1 MNDKCAPGNKYE
13 NGSCYTLDNLI
24 NIAIA
29 FNKNFP
35 NEKIILKSD
44 KKYLLRSLSRNMK
57 NKFNCNNQI
66 CWLKTNILKNMDNEN
81 INFFTFRPEGPENR
95 SEWLSTNDINKVVYQ
110 YEKVYNDFEF
120 YGAVPYDFQDLPI
133 LNVSNINFNNLLNS
147 KKSRIGLV
155 INLDNHTEPGSH
167 WVALYSDLKK
177 NQIYFF
183 DSFAKKPGKEI
194 KKFLGKILKF
204 LYKKKYNK
212 KLTENM
218 INNKNPNLE
227 YLDVRYNKIRHQFK
241 NSDCGVYSI
250 NFILRLLKGESF
262 DDITNNIT
270 KDDKMNDCRTVYFAN
285 VN

>member
-1 MNDKCAPGNKYE
+1 MDKKCAPGNKYE
-13 NGSCYTLDNLI
+13 NGSCFTIENLI
-24 NIAIA
+24 NIAIE
-29 FNKNFP
+29 FNKNYP
-35 NEKIILKSD
+35 NEKIILKND
-44 KKYLLRSLSRNMK
+44 KKYLLKNLSRNMK

-66 CWLKTNILKNMDNEN
+66 CWLKTTLLKKMDNEN
-81 INFFTFRPEGPENR
+81 IDFFTFRPNGPEKR
-95 SEWLSTNDINKVVYQ
+95 TEWLSTNDINKVVYQ

-120 YGAVPYDFQDLPI
+120 FGAVPYDFQDLPI
-133 LNVSNINFNNLLNS
+133 LGVSNINFNNLLNDN
-147 KKSRIGLV
+147 KSRIGLV
-155 INLDNHTEPGSH
+155 INLDKHTDPGSH
-167 WVALYSDLKK
+167 WVALYADSKK

-212 KLTENM
+212 ILTEKM
-218 INNKNPNLE
+218 IDNRDTRLD

-241 NSDCGVYSI
+241 NSECGVYSI

-262 DDITNNIT
+262 DDITKNIT
-270 KDDKMNDCRTVYFAN
+270 KDDDMNDCRGKYFAN

>member
-1 MNDKCAPGNKYE
+1 MDDKCAPGNKYE
-13 NGSCYTLDNLI
+13 KGSCYTLDNLI

-35 NEKIILKSD
+35 NEKIILKND
-44 KKYLLRSLSRNMK
+44 KKYLLKSLSSNMK
-57 NKFNCNNQI
+57 NKFNCNNQM

-81 INFFTFRPEGPENR
+81 INFFTFRPEGPEKR
-95 SEWLSTNDINKVVYQ
+95 YEWLSTNDINKVVYQ

-120 YGAVPYDFQDLPI
+120 YGAVPYDFQELPI
-133 LNVSNINFNNLLNS
+133 LDVSNINFNNLLNS
-147 KKSRIGLV
+147 NKSRIGLV
-155 INLDNHTEPGSH
+155 INLDKHTEPGSH

-212 KLTENM
+212 TLTENM
-218 INNKNPNLE
+218 INNQDPQLE

-250 NFILRLLKGESF
+250 NFILRLLKGHSF
-262 DDITNNIT
+262 DYITNNIT
-270 KDDKMNDCRTVYFAN
+270 KDDKMNDCRTVYFSN
-285 VN
+285 VK